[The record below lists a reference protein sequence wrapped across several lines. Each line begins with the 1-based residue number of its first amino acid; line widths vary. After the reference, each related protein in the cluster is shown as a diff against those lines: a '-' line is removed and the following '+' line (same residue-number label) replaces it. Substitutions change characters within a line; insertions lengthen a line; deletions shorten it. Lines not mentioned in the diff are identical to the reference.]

1 MKTTLVIFVTI
12 LALFIANE
20 NSEAKPAP
28 EPAAPLALVIPFLA
42 KAVVGGVAGGAA
54 VAGVAARN
62 AAKSSPRIVAKAV
75 QNLAPKTRFGA
86 SNLKCLGC
94 KLLKKVA
101 KDEVQG

>member
-1 MKTTLVIFVTI
+1 MGKTTLVIFVTI

-62 AAKSSPRIVAKAV
+62 AAKAV

-86 SNLKCLGC
+86 SNLKGLGY
-94 KLLKKVA
+94 KLLKEVA
-101 KDEVQG
+101 KDEVLS